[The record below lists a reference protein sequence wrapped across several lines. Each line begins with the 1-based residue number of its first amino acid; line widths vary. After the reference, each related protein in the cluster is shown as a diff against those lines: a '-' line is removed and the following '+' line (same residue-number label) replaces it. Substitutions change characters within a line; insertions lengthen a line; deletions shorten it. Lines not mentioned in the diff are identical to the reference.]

1 MSLADF
7 AALCRLVSGPNEG
20 KDVLPLLNQLGF
32 VQRRKNDKPAIIRY
46 YHCSQ
51 EKDPEQYYGR
61 LLRLYLPHRS
71 EQKLKPQGFQTYQSF
86 YNSGFVRLPCSDHSE
101 SVKRVV
107 KRNKDKYEKNSEDI
121 ESALEEFEQNRD
133 VVIDEWCNL
142 APESE
147 VVRLQCDE
155 NLPERH
161 SDDEN
166 EQENVPDYSRQS
178 DAVTEIR
185 AVREQPAVDPAV
197 VRVAVGDF
205 YQLPPVR
212 QSKPLCVYDPEQID
226 LWQEHF
232 QMITLTEIMRQKDD
246 VAFAEMLNRIRV
258 KEKTDVL
265 SQCDRDLLSQPV
277 TAPEECPIEV
287 LHIYATNKN
296 VESHNTDTLKK
307 LHSNIIIINA
317 DDFQKDKRTGRMA
330 RRDKPFTGGRNDL
343 PDTLNVAE
351 GARVMLT
358 RNLDTLNGLVNG
370 AFGILI
376 KVVRSENDGQII
388 KLGLTMDNRQPM
400 RHNRSSNAASDDLV
414 YIERAEESLKF
425 KGAVRR
431 QFPVKLAFACT
442 IHKTQGLTTQTAVVS
457 MKNIFE
463 PGMAYVALSRVT
475 SLSGLYLQD
484 LDEKKIY
491 ANPEVTAALQTMRQ
505 ASVEEMMPLLQVRET
520 ASRPDTLTLIHHN
533 TEGLPSHISDI
544 KSHHEMCL
552 ADVLCLTESHLQG
565 SFVADSLHLD
575 GYTMFKC
582 NRHVSYTN
590 FPHMASRSGGGVVV
604 YLRNHFQVQVKQY
617 LHNVTDLEFLVLKV
631 QAPFPALI
639 AVVYRP
645 PDYSLTPFM
654 QNLVSL
660 LDSLEI
666 MDCHPIIV
674 CGDFNENQLQSGRK
688 QILEQFQSRGYSQLI
703 TSATTD
709 KNTLLDLIF
718 VSQPQQSLYSGVL
731 RTYYSYH
738 NPVFC
743 VLSSSQS

>member
-1 MSLADF
+1 MVSKPLFAYVDARLKQIKGTQRPFGGMS
-7 AALCRLVSGPNEG
+7 
-20 KDVLPLLNQLGF
+20 VL
-32 VQRRKNDKPAIIRY
+32 
-46 YHCSQ
+46 
-51 EKDPEQYYGR
+51 
-61 LLRLYLPHRS
+61 
-71 EQKLKPQGFQTYQSF
+71 
-86 YNSGFVRLPCSDHSE
+86 
-101 SVKRVV
+101 
-107 KRNKDKYEKNSEDI
+107 
-121 ESALEEFEQNRD
+121 
-133 VVIDEWCNL
+133 
-142 APESE
+142 
-147 VVRLQCDE
+147 
-155 NLPERH
+155 
-161 SDDEN
+161 
-166 EQENVPDYSRQS
+166 
-178 DAVTEIR
+178 
-185 AVREQPAVDPAV
+185 
-197 VRVAVGDF
+197 AVGDF

-258 KEKTDVL
+258 KEKTDEL
-265 SQCDRDLLSQPV
+265 SQCDRDLLSQAV

-388 KLGLTMDNRQPM
+388 KLGLRMDNRQPM
-400 RHNRSSNAASDDLV
+400 RNNRSANAASDDLV

-431 QFPVKLAFACT
+431 QFPVKLPFACT

-484 LDEKKIY
+484 LDENKIY

-505 ASVEEMMPLLQVRET
+505 ASVAEMMPLLQVRET

-575 GYTMFKC
+575 GYTMFKR
-582 NRHVSYTN
+582 NRHLSYTN

-674 CGDFNENQLQSGRK
+674 CGDFNESQLQSGRK
-688 QILEQFQSRGYSQLI
+688 QILEQFQLRGYSQLI

-718 VSQPQQSLYSGVL
+718 ISQPQQSLYSGVL

>member
-1 MSLADF
+1 MVSKPLFAYVDARLKQIKGTQRPFGGMS
-7 AALCRLVSGPNEG
+7 
-20 KDVLPLLNQLGF
+20 VL
-32 VQRRKNDKPAIIRY
+32 
-46 YHCSQ
+46 
-51 EKDPEQYYGR
+51 
-61 LLRLYLPHRS
+61 
-71 EQKLKPQGFQTYQSF
+71 
-86 YNSGFVRLPCSDHSE
+86 
-101 SVKRVV
+101 
-107 KRNKDKYEKNSEDI
+107 
-121 ESALEEFEQNRD
+121 
-133 VVIDEWCNL
+133 
-142 APESE
+142 
-147 VVRLQCDE
+147 
-155 NLPERH
+155 
-161 SDDEN
+161 
-166 EQENVPDYSRQS
+166 
-178 DAVTEIR
+178 
-185 AVREQPAVDPAV
+185 
-197 VRVAVGDF
+197 AVGDF

-258 KEKTDVL
+258 KEKTDEL
-265 SQCDRDLLSQPV
+265 SQCDRDLLSQAV

-307 LHSNIIIINA
+307 LHSNIIIITA
-317 DDFQKDKRTGRMA
+317 DDFQKDKCTGRMA
-330 RRDKPFTGGRNDL
+330 QRDKPFTGGRNDL

-370 AFGILI
+370 AFGILV
-376 KVVRSENDGQII
+376 KVVRSENDGHII
-388 KLGLTMDNRQPM
+388 KLGLRMDNRQSV
-400 RHNRSSNAASDDLV
+400 RSNRSANAASDDLV

-575 GYTMFKC
+575 GYTMFKR

-718 VSQPQQSLYSGVL
+718 ISQPQQSLYSGVL

>member
-1 MSLADF
+1 
-7 AALCRLVSGPNEG
+7 
-20 KDVLPLLNQLGF
+20 
-32 VQRRKNDKPAIIRY
+32 
-46 YHCSQ
+46 
-51 EKDPEQYYGR
+51 
-61 LLRLYLPHRS
+61 
-71 EQKLKPQGFQTYQSF
+71 
-86 YNSGFVRLPCSDHSE
+86 
-101 SVKRVV
+101 
-107 KRNKDKYEKNSEDI
+107 
-121 ESALEEFEQNRD
+121 
-133 VVIDEWCNL
+133 
-142 APESE
+142 
-147 VVRLQCDE
+147 
-155 NLPERH
+155 
-161 SDDEN
+161 
-166 EQENVPDYSRQS
+166 
-178 DAVTEIR
+178 
-185 AVREQPAVDPAV
+185 
-197 VRVAVGDF
+197 
-205 YQLPPVR
+205 
-212 QSKPLCVYDPEQID
+212 
-226 LWQEHF
+226 
-232 QMITLTEIMRQKDD
+232 
-246 VAFAEMLNRIRV
+246 
-258 KEKTDVL
+258 
-265 SQCDRDLLSQPV
+265 
-277 TAPEECPIEV
+277 
-287 LHIYATNKN
+287 
-296 VESHNTDTLKK
+296 
-307 LHSNIIIINA
+307 
-317 DDFQKDKRTGRMA
+317 
-330 RRDKPFTGGRNDL
+330 
-343 PDTLNVAE
+343 
-351 GARVMLT
+351 
-358 RNLDTLNGLVNG
+358 
-370 AFGILI
+370 
-376 KVVRSENDGQII
+376 
-388 KLGLTMDNRQPM
+388 MDNRQPM
-400 RHNRSSNAASDDLV
+400 RHNRSANAASDDLV

-520 ASRPDTLTLIHHN
+520 ASRLDTLTLIHHN

-575 GYTMFKC
+575 GYTMFKR

-590 FPHMASRSGGGVVV
+590 FPHMASRS
-604 YLRNHFQVQVKQY
+604 
-617 LHNVTDLEFLVLKV
+617 VLKV

-718 VSQPQQSLYSGVL
+718 ISQPQKCLYSGVL
-731 RTYYSYH
+731 RSYYSYH